1 MAPMFL
7 NSNTRLLLIP
17 LWNIKIYLELFF
29 YSSTNFKLNV
39 IRVNMAYRNWML
51 VFTRDVN
58 QDILCLYPI

>member
-39 IRVNMAYRNWML
+39 IRVNMAYRNHCKL
-51 VFTRDVN
+51 LQLIFVFIWVGPR
-58 QDILCLYPI
+58 